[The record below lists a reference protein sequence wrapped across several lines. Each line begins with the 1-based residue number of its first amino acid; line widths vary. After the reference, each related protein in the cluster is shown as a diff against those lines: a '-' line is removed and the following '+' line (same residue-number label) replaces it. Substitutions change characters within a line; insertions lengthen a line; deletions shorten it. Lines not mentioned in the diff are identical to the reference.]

1 MAAMNGVCSTDFAV
15 DMGFSLRKIIHLE
28 QDALDRLAECG
39 GLTGPQLAEL
49 VSWTGRRVGDV
60 RMTFRDEVFGT
71 RSLRKPTIRGC
82 PICLRED
89 MEANLGQPL
98 TKMTMRGHWQVRA
111 CSLCVDHQH
120 SLVPLW
126 EYNRPEER
134 YDLSSRFE
142 DIKDTVLAGE
152 LEQPRTT
159 PSAYDIW
166 LDTRLATGA
175 DETWLAGQSLD
186 AATKFCTLLGAELLR
201 LEDTSDLGE
210 EAQLRRG
217 QALGF
222 NATRFGEDKIR
233 EALDALVS
241 LASGHNDEPQK
252 AFGKL
257 YVELTQFYLAKED
270 FAPFR
275 KIMRDCILDHWPIA
289 PGETVLGYFQ
299 PTRKLHSVGTAAREA
314 KIGPALLEQFL
325 VDAGAITADDQRPVS
340 RKTFDAVA
348 YADLL
353 AEVPTLVGP
362 ARMQHEMGATR
373 MQFKSLAEDGVIK
386 PRIQVATINFPWR
399 ISDGLALVEELL
411 GIAQP
416 VAPTNAKW
424 EGIHQAKKRTGLRVG
439 KIIEALRNG
448 GLQLGH
454 YSNIDGY
461 AGFCVL
467 KAEINSMRPPKLKV
481 ADHGLITAYTF
492 GRSVGIRASGWFKKL
507 AAEGHT
513 PETLTPHPKGGPDQ
527 SYLSPDDIT
536 QFHKRFMTP
545 ATMEQKFG
553 QHRKI
558 LLGKLRAAGVETFA
572 PNGEDYGPVY
582 LRNEVEAV
590 LE

>member
-1 MAAMNGVCSTDFAV
+1 VSRLLASFLLLDHLDDLFVRESRLHLSV
-15 DMGFSLRKIIHLE
+15 LRL
-28 QDALDRLAECG
+28 G
-39 GLTGPQLAEL
+39 GLY
-49 VSWTGRRVGDV
+49 
-60 RMTFRDEVFGT
+60 
-71 RSLRKPTIRGC
+71 
-82 PICLRED
+82 
-89 MEANLGQPL
+89 
-98 TKMTMRGHWQVRA
+98 TKM
-111 CSLCVDHQH
+111 
-120 SLVPLW
+120 
-126 EYNRPEER
+126 EE
-134 YDLSSRFE
+134 
-142 DIKDTVLAGE
+142 IQG
-152 LEQPRTT
+152 
-159 PSAYDIW
+159 
-166 LDTRLATGA
+166 
-175 DETWLAGQSLD
+175 
-186 AATKFCTLLGAELLR
+186 LR
-201 LEDTSDLGE
+201 S
-210 EAQLRRG
+210 
-217 QALGF
+217 
-222 NATRFGEDKIR
+222 
-233 EALDALVS
+233 DALVS

-275 KIMRDCILDHWPIA
+275 KIMRDCILDYWPIA

-325 VDAGAITADDQRPVS
+325 VDARAITADDQRPVS

-362 ARMQHEMGATR
+362 AKMQHEMGATF
-373 MQFKSLAEDGVIK
+373 MKFKSLAEDGMIK
-386 PRIQVATINFPWR
+386 PRIQVATINSPWR
-399 ISDGLALVEELL
+399 ISDGIALVEELL
-411 GIAQP
+411 EIAQP
-416 VAPTNAKW
+416 VAPTNTKW
-424 EGIHQAKKRTGLRVG
+424 EGIQQAKKRTGLWVG

-448 GLQLGH
+448 ELQLGH
-454 YSNIDGY
+454 YTNVEGY

-467 KAEINSMRPPKLKV
+467 KTEINGMRPPKQKV
-481 ADHGLITAYTF
+481 TDQEFLTAYAF
-492 GRSVGIRASGWFKKL
+492 GRSVGIRISGWFKKL

-513 PETLTPHPKGGPDQ
+513 PETLTPHPKGDPDQ

-582 LRNEVEAV
+582 LRNEVEEI